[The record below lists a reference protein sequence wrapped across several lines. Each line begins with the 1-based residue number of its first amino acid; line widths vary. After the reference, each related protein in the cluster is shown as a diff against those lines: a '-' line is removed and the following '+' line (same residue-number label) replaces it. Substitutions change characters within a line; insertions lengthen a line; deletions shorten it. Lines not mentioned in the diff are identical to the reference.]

1 MTEHSLAVSG
11 TGNPFTHIPPR
22 LAGLA
27 ELAYNLWWSWHPE
40 ARILFKQLNQLAWKA
55 SVHNPVRMLRDTPQE
70 VFLAAEKDEEYLRRY
85 DIIMNRFRRYMN
97 TTTGWFREEYP
108 GSRALTIAYFSAEYG
123 LHHSLPMYAG
133 GLGFLAGDHL
143 KECSDLG
150 VPIVAVGFMYSEGYL
165 HQHVLPDGWQEGIQ
179 ETLDRDAAPVK
190 RVLNDDGEQLVV
202 QVPHIEPTIFVA
214 VWRVDVGKVP
224 LYLLDTD
231 IPLNDEENRRISSNL
246 YTSDQEE
253 RLRQEIV
260 LGIGGRK
267 VLHEMGI
274 LYSAVHL
281 NEGHPAFALLER
293 IRERVERGISFPDAL
308 HQVRVTSLFTTHTPV
323 AAGHDAFPPDLMDR
337 YFSCYYPA
345 LGITREEF
353 LGLGTHPD
361 YPESGFNMTVLAMRL
376 SSYHNAVSQR
386 HGEVTRQM
394 WKNLWPDI
402 PQDQVPID
410 AITNGVHL
418 PTWLNPRI
426 EDLLDTYFYPVT
438 PNWQQEHDDPGI
450 WNLVDEIPD
459 GKLWDLHF
467 DLKIKLIN
475 RMRERIRIKWA
486 KKQEDPLSLASA
498 GLLLNPSILTIGFAR
513 RFATYKRSDLIF
525 YDMER
530 LRRIVCNR
538 WRPVQIIFA
547 GKAHP
552 SDYEGKRIL
561 QKIYQLAGQPEL
573 EGRIAFVEDYSEQ
586 TAQYLVHG
594 VDVWLNNP
602 VPPLEASGTSG
613 MKAAMNGVIN
623 LSVPD
628 GWWLEGY
635 NGKNGWSFGSSH
647 AGNDRDAADAS
658 ALYDV
663 LERQVIPLY
672 YTASLDGIPHGW
684 VKMMKESIKSNA
696 PRFSAR
702 RMVKEYVSRY
712 YPQLVTGAD
721 VAYACVIRKQA

>member
-1 MTEHSLAVSG
+1 MTEHSLAMSG
-11 TGNPFTHIPPR
+11 TDNRFTHIPKN
-22 LAGLA
+22 LEGLTD
-27 ELAYNLWWSWHPE
+27 LAYNLWWSWHPE

-70 VFLAAEKDEEYLRRY
+70 FFLAAEKNEEYLRRY
-85 DIIMNRFRRYMN
+85 NIIMNRFRRYMN
-97 TTTGWFREEYP
+97 TTTGWFLEEYP

-150 VPIVAVGFMYSEGYL
+150 VPVVAVGFMYSEGYL
-165 HQHVLPDGWQEGIQ
+165 HQHILPDGWQEGVQ
-179 ETLDRDAAPVK
+179 ETLDRDAAPVT
-190 RVLNDDGEQLVV
+190 RVHNKKGEQLVV
-202 QVPHIEPTIFVA
+202 QVPHIEPPLFVA

-231 IPLNDEENRRISSNL
+231 ILLNTEENRRISSNL

-274 LYSAVHL
+274 VYSAVHL
-281 NEGHPAFALLER
+281 NEGHPTFALLER
-293 IRERVERGISFPDAL
+293 IRERVERGISFSDAL
-308 HQVRVTSLFTTHTPV
+308 NQVRVTSLFTTHTPV
-323 AAGHDAFPPDLMDR
+323 EAGYDVFPPELMDR
-337 YFSCYYPA
+337 YFSSYYKA
-345 LGITREEF
+345 LGLTREEF

-386 HGEVTRQM
+386 HGEVTREM
-394 WKNLWPDI
+394 WKNLWTDLS
-402 PQDQVPID
+402 QDQIPID

-418 PTWLNPRI
+418 PTWMNPRI

-438 PNWQQEHDDPGI
+438 PNWQQEHDDPAI

-459 GKLWDLHF
+459 RKLWDLHF
-467 DLKIKLIN
+467 SLKIKLIN
-475 RMRERIRIKWA
+475 RIREQTRIKWA
-486 KKQEDPLSLASA
+486 KKQDSPLSLVAA

-530 LRRIVCNR
+530 LKKIVCNR

-561 QKIYQLAGQPEL
+561 QKIYQLAQQPEL
-573 EGRIAFVEDYSEQ
+573 EGKIAFVEDYSEQ

-602 VPPLEASGTSG
+602 MPPLEASGTSG
-613 MKAAMNGVIN
+613 MKAAMNGVLN
-623 LSVPD
+623 LSIPD

-635 NGKNGWSFGSSH
+635 NGKNGWSFANTTPDH
-647 AGNDRDAADAS
+647 NRDAADAD
-658 ALYDV
+658 ALYDI
-663 LERQVIPLY
+663 LEREVIPLY
-672 YTASLDGIPHGW
+672 YSASLDGIPHGW

-712 YPQLVTGAD
+712 YPQLVTGAG
-721 VAYACVIRKQA
+721 VAYSCVIRK

>member
-1 MTEHSLAVSG
+1 MSG
-11 TGNPFTHIPPR
+11 TENRFPHIPPR
-22 LAGLA
+22 LRGLTD
-27 ELAYNLWWSWHPE
+27 LAYNLWWSWHPE

-55 SVHNPVRMLRDTPQE
+55 SIHNPVRMLRDTPQE
-70 VFLAAEKDEEYLRRY
+70 FFLAAEKNEEYLRRY

-165 HQHVLPDGWQEGIQ
+165 HQHILPDGWQEGIQ

-190 RVLNDDGEQLVV
+190 RVLNAEGEQLVV
-202 QVPHIEPTIFVA
+202 QVPHIEPPIYIA
-214 VWRVDVGKVP
+214 VWKVDVGKVP

-231 IPLNDEENRRISSNL
+231 LPLNDEENRRISSNL
-246 YTSDQEE
+246 YTSNQEE

-293 IRERVERGISFPDAL
+293 IRERVERGISYPDAVN
-308 HQVRVTSLFTTHTPV
+308 QVRGTSVFTTHTPV
-323 AAGHDAFPPDLMDR
+323 AAGHDAFPEELIDS
-337 YFSCYYPA
+337 YFSTYYPA
-345 LGITREEF
+345 LGITREQF
-353 LGLGTHPD
+353 LGLGTNPD

-376 SSYHNAVSQR
+376 SAYHNAVSQR

-394 WKNLWPDI
+394 WKHLWPDLPGDRI
-402 PQDQVPID
+402 PID

-418 PTWLNPRI
+418 PSWMNPRI

-475 RMRERIRIKWA
+475 RMRERTRIKWA
-486 KKQEDPLSLASA
+486 KKQEDPLSLVAA

-513 RFATYKRSDLIF
+513 RFATYKRSDLVF
-525 YDMER
+525 YDLDR
-530 LRRIVCNR
+530 LKRIVCNR

-552 SDYEGKRIL
+552 SDYEGKRVL
-561 QKIYQLAGQPEL
+561 QKIYQLAQQPEL

-602 VPPLEASGTSG
+602 MPPLEASGTSG
-613 MKAAMNGVIN
+613 MKAALNGVIN
-623 LSVPD
+623 LSIPD
-628 GWWLEGY
+628 GWWLEGF
-635 NGKNGWSFGSSH
+635 NGKNGWSFGSPD
-647 AGNDRDAADAS
+647 AGTGRDAADAC
-658 ALYDV
+658 ALYDI
-663 LERQVIPLY
+663 LEREVIPLY
-672 YTASLDGIPHGW
+672 YSASLDGIPHGW

-712 YPQLVTGAD
+712 YPQLMIGAD
-721 VAYACVIRKQA
+721 TAYMCALKR

>member
-1 MTEHSLAVSG
+1 MSYQD
-11 TGNPFTHIPPR
+11 NRFTHIPPR
-22 LAGLA
+22 LAGLT
-27 ELAYNLWWSWHPE
+27 ELANNLWWSWHPE

-55 SVHNPVRMLRDTPQE
+55 SVHNPVKMLRDTPQE
-70 VFLAAEKDEEYLRRY
+70 YFIAAEKNEEYLRRY

-108 GSRALTIAYFSAEYG
+108 HSRALTIAYFSAEYG

-150 VPIVAVGFMYSEGYL
+150 VPLVAVGFMYSEGYL
-165 HQHVLPDGWQEGIQ
+165 HQHIPTDGWQEGIQ
-179 ETLDRDAAPVK
+179 ETLDRDAAPVQ
-190 RVLNDDGEQLVV
+190 RVLTNNGEQLVV
-202 QVPHIEPTIFVA
+202 QVPHIEPAIFVA
-214 VWRVDVGKVP
+214 VWKVDVGKVP

-231 IPLNDEENRRISSNL
+231 IPLNDDENRRISSNL
-246 YTSDQEE
+246 YTSDREE

-267 VLHEMGI
+267 VLREMGI
-274 LYSAVHL
+274 MYSAVHL

-293 IRERVERGISFPDAL
+293 IRERVERNIPFDEAL
-308 HQVRVTSLFTTHTPV
+308 KQVQVTSVFTTHTPV
-323 AAGHDAFPPDLMDR
+323 PAGHDVFDENLMDR
-337 YFSCYYPA
+337 YFSTYYPV
-345 LGITREEF
+345 LGISRKQFME
-353 LGLGTHPD
+353 LGTHPD

-376 SSYHNAVSQR
+376 SAYHNAVSQR
-386 HGEVTRQM
+386 HGEVTREM
-394 WKNLWPDI
+394 WKNLWPDHAPENI
-402 PQDQVPID
+402 PID

-418 PTWLNPRI
+418 PTWMNPRI

-438 PNWQQEHDDPGI
+438 PNWQQEHDDPSI
-450 WNLVDEIPD
+450 WELVNEIPD

-475 RMRERIRIKWA
+475 RMRERKRVKWA
-486 KKQEDPLSLASA
+486 KKLEEPLSLVAE

-530 LRRIVCNR
+530 LKRIVCNQ
-538 WRPVQIIFA
+538 WMPVQIIFA

-561 QKIYQLAGQPEL
+561 QKIYQIAQQPEL

-602 VPPLEASGTSG
+602 MPPLEASGTSG

-623 LSVPD
+623 LSILD

-635 NGKNGWSFGSSH
+635 NGKNGWVFGSSS
-647 AGNDRDAADAS
+647 ADRDRDAADAN
-658 ALYDV
+658 ALYDI
-663 LERQVIPLY
+663 LEKEVVPLY
-672 YTASLDGIPHGW
+672 YSASLDGIPHGW

-702 RMVKEYVSRY
+702 RMVKEYVSKY

-721 VAYACVIRKQA
+721 VAYACVLKR

>member
-1 MTEHSLAVSG
+1 VSAP
-11 TGNPFTHIPPR
+11 GNRFTHIPPR
-22 LAGLA
+22 LSGLA
-27 ELAYNLWWSWHPE
+27 DLAYNLWWSWHPE
-40 ARILFKQLNQLAWKA
+40 ARILFKQVNQLAWKA
-55 SVHNPVRMLRDTPQE
+55 SIHNPVRLLRDTPQE
-70 VFLAAEKDEEYLRRY
+70 FFLAAEKNEEYLRRY

-97 TTTGWFREEYP
+97 ATTGWFREEYP
-108 GSRALTIAYFSAEYG
+108 DSRALTIAYFSAEYG

-150 VPIVAVGFMYSEGYL
+150 VPLVAVGFMYSEGYL
-165 HQHVLPDGWQEGIQ
+165 HQDIRPDGWQEGIQ

-202 QVPHIEPTIFVA
+202 QVPHIEPPIFVA

-231 IPLNDEENRRISSNL
+231 IPANDPENRRISSNL
-246 YTSDQEE
+246 YTSDREE

-293 IRERVERGISFPDAL
+293 IRERVARGISFADAL
-308 HQVRVTSLFTTHTPV
+308 DQVRLTSIFTTHTPV
-323 AAGHDAFPPDLMDR
+323 AAGHDAFPVELMDE
-337 YFSCYYPA
+337 YFAAYYPA
-345 LGITREEF
+345 LGITREQF

-376 SSYHNAVSQR
+376 SAYHNAVSQR
-386 HGEVTRQM
+386 HGEITRQM
-394 WKNLWPDI
+394 WKNLWPDL
-402 PQDQVPID
+402 PVDKVPID

-418 PTWLNPRI
+418 PTWMNPRI

-438 PNWQQEHDDPGI
+438 PNWQQEHDDPDI

-475 RMRERIRIKWA
+475 RMRERTRIKWA
-486 KKQEDPLSLASA
+486 RQQEDPLSLPAA

-530 LRRIVCNR
+530 LKRIVCNR

-552 SDYEGKRIL
+552 SDYEGKLIL
-561 QKIYQLAGQPEL
+561 QKIYQLAQQPEL

-623 LSVPD
+623 LSIPD

-635 NGKNGWSFGSSH
+635 NGKNGWSFGGADDGTNG
-647 AGNDRDAADAS
+647 AGRDASDAY
-658 ALYDV
+658 ALYDI
-663 LERQVIPLY
+663 LEKEVIPLY
-672 YTASLDGIPHGW
+672 YSASLDGIPHGW
-684 VKMMKESIKSNA
+684 VRMMKESIKSNA
-696 PRFSAR
+696 PRFSAH

-712 YPQLVTGAD
+712 YPQLISGAD
-721 VAYACVIRKQA
+721 VAYACVLRR

>member
-1 MTEHSLAVSG
+1 MSAAD
-11 TGNPFTHIPPR
+11 NRFTQIPPR
-22 LAGLA
+22 LAGLVD
-27 ELAYNLWWSWHPE
+27 LAYNLWWSWHPE

-55 SVHNPVRMLRDTPQE
+55 SIHNPVKMLRDTPQE
-70 VFLAAEKDEEYLRRY
+70 YFLAAEQDEEYMRRY

-97 TTTGWFREEYP
+97 TTSGWFREEYP
-108 GSRALTIAYFSAEYG
+108 ESKALTIAYFSAEYG

-133 GLGFLAGDHL
+133 GLGFLAGDYL

-150 VPIVAVGFMYSEGYL
+150 VPLVAVGFMYSEGYL
-165 HQHVLPDGWQEGIQ
+165 HQHIQPDGWQEGIQ

-190 RVLNDDGEQLVV
+190 RVINDDGEQLVV
-202 QVPHIEPTIFVA
+202 QVPHIEPPIFVA
-214 VWRVDVGKVP
+214 VWRVYVGKVP

-231 IPLNDEENRRISSNL
+231 IPLNDPENRRISSTL
-246 YTSDQEE
+246 YTSGREE

-267 VLHEMGI
+267 VLHQLGI
-274 LYSAVHL
+274 MYSSVHL

-293 IRERVERGISFPDAL
+293 IRERVTRGISFEEAL
-308 HQVRVTSLFTTHTPV
+308 NQVRLTSVFTTHTPV
-323 AAGHDAFPPDLMDR
+323 PAGHDVFSEELMDL
-337 YFSCYYPA
+337 YFSTYYPI
-345 LGITREEF
+345 LGMTREQF
-353 LGLGTHPD
+353 LGLGRHPD

-376 SSYHNAVSQR
+376 TAHHNAVSRQ

-394 WKNLWPDI
+394 WKNLWPDQA
-402 PQDQVPID
+402 PEEVPID

-418 PTWLNPRI
+418 PTWMNPRI

-438 PNWQQEHDDPGI
+438 PNWQQEHDDASI

-459 GKLWDLHF
+459 GRLWDLHF

-475 RMRERIRIKWA
+475 RMRERKRVKWA
-486 KKQEDPLSLASA
+486 RKQEDPLSLVAE

-530 LRRIVCNR
+530 LKRIVCNR

-547 GKAHP
+547 GKAPP

-561 QKIYQLAGQPEL
+561 QKIYRLAQDPEL

-602 VPPLEASGTSG
+602 MPPLEASGTSG
-613 MKAAMNGVIN
+613 MKAALNGVIN
-623 LSVPD
+623 LSILD

-635 NGKNGWSFGSSH
+635 NGKNGWAFGSSVPE
-647 AGNDRDAADAS
+647 GDRDAADAN
-658 ALYDV
+658 ALYDI
-663 LERQVIPLY
+663 LENEVVPLY
-672 YTASLDGIPHGW
+672 YSASLDGIPHGW

-702 RMVKEYVSRY
+702 RMVKEYVSQY
-712 YPQLVTGAD
+712 YPQLMTGAD
-721 VAYACVIRKQA
+721 VAYACVIRK

>member
-1 MTEHSLAVSG
+1 MSHPENG
-11 TGNPFTHIPPR
+11 FTHVPPR
-22 LAGLA
+22 LAGLVD
-27 ELAYNLWWSWHPE
+27 LAYNLWWSWHPE
-40 ARILFKQLNQLAWKA
+40 VRILFKQLNQLAWKA
-55 SVHNPVRMLRDTPQE
+55 SIHNPVRMLRDTPQE
-70 VFLAAEKDEEYLRRY
+70 YFLAAEKNEEYMRRY
-85 DIIMNRFRRYMN
+85 DIIMNRFWRYMS
-97 TTTGWFREEYP
+97 TTTGWFRGRYP
-108 GSRALTIAYFSAEYG
+108 ESKSLTIAYFSAEYG

-150 VPIVAVGFMYSEGYL
+150 VPLVAVGFMYSEGYL
-165 HQHVLPDGWQEGIQ
+165 HQHILPDGWQEGIQ
-179 ETLDRDAAPVK
+179 ETLDRDAAPVQ
-190 RVLNDDGEQLVV
+190 RVLNGGGEQLVV
-202 QVPHIEPTIFVA
+202 QVPHIEPPIFVA
-214 VWRVDVGKVP
+214 VWKVDVGKVP

-231 IPLNDEENRRISSNL
+231 IPLNDAENRRISSNL
-246 YTSDQEE
+246 YTADREE

-274 LYSAVHL
+274 VYSAVHL

-293 IRERVERGISFPDAL
+293 IRERVERGIPFEEAL
-308 HQVRVTSLFTTHTPV
+308 NQVRLTSVFTTHTPV
-323 AAGHDAFPPDLMDR
+323 AAGHDAFPVDLMDS
-337 YFSCYYPA
+337 YFSTYYPA
-345 LGITREEF
+345 LGIPREEF
-353 LGLGTHPD
+353 LGLGRHPD
-361 YPESGFNMTVLAMRL
+361 FPESGFNMTVLAMRL
-376 SSYHNAVSQR
+376 SAYHNAVSER
-386 HGEVTRQM
+386 HGEVTRLM
-394 WKNLWPDI
+394 WTNLWPNL
-402 PQDQVPID
+402 PAEKSPID

-418 PTWLNPRI
+418 PTWMNPRI

-438 PNWQQEHDDPGI
+438 PNWQQEHDDPAI

-459 GKLWDLHF
+459 RMLWDLHF

-475 RMRERIRIKWA
+475 RMRERKRVKWA
-486 KKQEDPLSLASA
+486 KMQDDPLSLVAE

-525 YDMER
+525 FDMER
-530 LRRIVCNR
+530 LKRIVCNK
-538 WRPVQIIFA
+538 WRPVQFIFA

-561 QKIYQLAGQPEL
+561 QKIYRLAQEPEL

-613 MKAAMNGVIN
+613 MKAALNGVIN
-623 LSVPD
+623 LSILD

-635 NGKNGWSFGSSH
+635 NGKNGWAFGSPAPGS
-647 AGNDRDAADAS
+647 DRDAADAN
-658 ALYDV
+658 ALYDI
-663 LERQVIPLY
+663 LEREVVPLY
-672 YTASLDGIPHGW
+672 YSASLDGIPHGW

-702 RMVKEYVSRY
+702 RMVKEYVVKY

-721 VAYACVIRKQA
+721 LAYSCAIRR

>member
-1 MTEHSLAVSG
+1 MPAADHR
-11 TGNPFTHIPPR
+11 FTHIPPR
-22 LAGLA
+22 LFGLCD
-27 ELAYNLWWSWHPE
+27 LANNLWWSWHPE
-40 ARILFKQLNQLAWKA
+40 ARILFKQVNQLAWKA
-55 SVHNPVRMLRDTPQE
+55 SMHNPVRMLRDTPQE
-70 VFLAAEKDEEYLRRY
+70 YFLAAEKNEEYMRRY
-85 DIIMNRFRRYMN
+85 DIIMNRFRRYMKA
-97 TTTGWFREEYP
+97 TTGWFREQYP
-108 GSRALTIAYFSAEYG
+108 ESKTLTIAYFSAEFG

-133 GLGFLAGDHL
+133 GLGFLAGDFL

-150 VPIVAVGFMYSEGYL
+150 VPLVAVGFMYSEGYL
-165 HQHVLPDGWQEGIQ
+165 HQHVLMDGWQEGIK
-179 ETLDRDAAPVK
+179 ESLDRDAAPAR
-190 RVLNDDGEQLVV
+190 RVVDDSGNQLVIR
-202 QVPHIEPTIFVA
+202 VPHIEPPIYVA
-214 VWRVDVGKVP
+214 VWKVDVGKVP

-231 IPLNDEENRRISSNL
+231 ISLNDDKSRRISSNL
-246 YTSDQEE
+246 YTSDREE

-293 IRERVERGISFPDAL
+293 IRERVERGIPYDEAVE
-308 HQVRVTSLFTTHTPV
+308 QVRLTSFFTTHTPV
-323 AAGHDAFPPDLMDR
+323 AAGHDAFPPDLMDT
-337 YFSCYYPA
+337 YFSAYYPA
-345 LGITREEF
+345 LGIPREQF
-353 LGLGTHPD
+353 MNLGKHPD
-361 YPESGFNMTVLAMRL
+361 YPDSGFNMTVLAMRL
-376 SSYHNAVSQR
+376 SAYHNAVSRR

-394 WKNLWPDI
+394 WTNLWPDL
-402 PQDQVPID
+402 PPEESPID

-418 PTWLNPRI
+418 PTWMNPRI

-438 PNWQQEHDDPGI
+438 PNWQQEHDDASI

-459 GKLWDLHF
+459 EKLWDLHF

-475 RMRERIRIKWA
+475 RMRERKRAKWA
-486 KKQEDPLSLASA
+486 KRQENPQSLVAE
-498 GLLLNPSILTIGFAR
+498 GLMLNPSILTIGFAR

-525 YDMER
+525 YDMGR
-530 LRRIVCNR
+530 LKRIICNP
-538 WRPVQIIFA
+538 WRPVQVIFA

-552 SDYEGKRIL
+552 SDFEGKRIL
-561 QKIYQLAGQPEL
+561 QKIYLLAQDPEL

-602 VPPLEASGTSG
+602 APPLEASGTSG
-613 MKAAMNGVIN
+613 MKAALNGVIN
-623 LSVPD
+623 LSIPD

-635 NGKNGWSFGSSH
+635 NGKNGWSFGSPDLSE
-647 AGNDRDAADAS
+647 NRDAADAH
-658 ALYDV
+658 ALYDI
-663 LERQVIPLY
+663 LEREVVPLY
-672 YTASLDGIPHGW
+672 YSQSLDGIPHGW

-712 YPQLVTGAD
+712 YPKLMTGAD
-721 VAYACVIRKQA
+721 LAYSCEIR

>member
-1 MTEHSLAVSG
+1 MPSADSR
-11 TGNPFTHIPPR
+11 FAHIPER
-22 LAGLA
+22 LSGLVD
-27 ELAYNLWWSWHPE
+27 LSSNLWWSWHPE
-40 ARILFKQLNQLAWKA
+40 ARILFKQVNQLAWKA
-55 SVHNPVRMLRDTPQE
+55 SIHNPVRMLRDTPRE
-70 VFLAAEKDEEYLRRY
+70 YFLEAEKNEEYLRRY
-85 DIIMNRFRRYMN
+85 DIIMNRFRRYMRA
-97 TTTGWFREEYP
+97 TTGWFRERYP
-108 GSRALTIAYFSAEYG
+108 DHKTLTIAYFSAEYG

-150 VPIVAVGFMYSEGYL
+150 VPLVGVGFMYSEGYL
-165 HQHVLPDGWQEGIQ
+165 HQHILPDGWQEGIK
-179 ETLDRDAAPVK
+179 ETLDRDAAPAH
-190 RVLNDDGEQLVV
+190 RVTDGSGSQLVV
-202 QVPHIEPTIFVA
+202 RVPHIEPPIYVA

-246 YTSDQEE
+246 YTADREE

-293 IRERVERGISFPDAL
+293 IRERVERGIPYHEAVD
-308 HQVRVTSLFTTHTPV
+308 QVRLTSVFTTHTPV
-323 AAGHDAFPPDLMDR
+323 AAGHDAFPSDLMDR
-337 YFSCYYPA
+337 YFASYYPA
-345 LGITREEF
+345 LGISREQF
-353 LGLGTHPD
+353 LDLGRHPD

-376 SSYHNAVSQR
+376 SACHNAVSKR

-394 WKNLWPDI
+394 WTNLWPEL
-402 PQDQVPID
+402 PPEQSPID

-418 PTWLNPRI
+418 PTWMNPRI

-438 PNWQQEHDDPGI
+438 PNWQQEHDDESI

-459 GKLWDLHF
+459 QRLWDLHF

-475 RMRERIRIKWA
+475 RMRERKRVKWA
-486 KKQEDPLSLASA
+486 KMQEDPRSLVAE
-498 GLLLNPSILTIGFAR
+498 GLMLNPSILTIGFAR

-525 YDMER
+525 HDMDR
-530 LRRIVCNR
+530 LKRIVCNR

-552 SDYEGKRIL
+552 SDDAGKQIL
-561 QKIYQLAGQPEL
+561 QRIYRLAQDPAL

-602 VPPLEASGTSG
+602 TPPLEASGTSG

-623 LSVPD
+623 LSIPD

-635 NGKNGWSFGSSH
+635 NGKNGWVFGNAD
-647 AGNDRDAADAS
+647 AGGDRDAADAN
-658 ALYDV
+658 ALYDI
-663 LERQVIPLY
+663 LEREVVPLY
-672 YTASLDGIPHGW
+672 YTQSLDGIPHGW

-702 RMVKEYVSRY
+702 RMVKDYVSRY
-712 YPQLVTGAD
+712 YPRLVTGAET
-721 VAYACVIRKQA
+721 AYACPIRR

>member
-1 MTEHSLAVSG
+1 MSAP
-11 TGNPFTHIPPR
+11 GNRFTHIPRR
-22 LAGLA
+22 LSGLA
-27 ELAYNLWWSWHPE
+27 DLAYNLWWSWHPE

-55 SVHNPVRMLRDTPQE
+55 SIHNPVKMLRDTPQE
-70 VFLAAEKDEEYLRRY
+70 FFLAAEKNEEYLRRY

-97 TTTGWFREEYP
+97 ATTGWFRQEYP
-108 GSRALTIAYFSAEYG
+108 ESKTLTIAYFSAEYG

-133 GLGFLAGDHL
+133 GLGFLAGDYL

-150 VPIVAVGFMYSEGYL
+150 VPLVAVGFMYSEGYL
-165 HQHVLPDGWQEGIQ
+165 HQHLPPDGWQEGIR
-179 ETLDRDAAPVK
+179 ETLDRDAAPVQ
-190 RVLNDDGEQLVV
+190 RVLNDEGEQLVV
-202 QVPHIEPTIFVA
+202 QVPHIEPAIFVA

-231 IPLNDEENRRISSNL
+231 IPLNDPENRRISSTL
-246 YTSDQEE
+246 YTSGKEE

-267 VLHEMGI
+267 VLHQLGI
-274 LYSAVHL
+274 MYSSVHL

-293 IRERVERGISFPDAL
+293 IRERVTRGIGFEEAL
-308 HQVRVTSLFTTHTPV
+308 QQVKLTTVFTTHTPV
-323 AAGHDAFPPDLMDR
+323 PAGHDVFAPELMEQ
-337 YFSCYYPA
+337 YFSTYYPV
-345 LGITREEF
+345 LGLTREQF

-376 SSYHNAVSQR
+376 SKYQNAVSSR
-386 HGEVTRQM
+386 HGEVTREM
-394 WKNLWPDI
+394 WKNLWPDL
-402 PQDQVPID
+402 PSDKVPID

-418 PTWLNPRI
+418 PTWLNPRV

-438 PNWQQEHDDPGI
+438 PNWQQEHDDPSI

-459 GKLWDLHF
+459 EKLWNLHF

-475 RMRERIRIKWA
+475 RMRERKRVKWA
-486 KKQEDPLSLASA
+486 KKQEDPISLVAE
-498 GLLLNPSILTIGFAR
+498 GLMLNPSILTLGFAR

-525 YDMER
+525 YDLER
-530 LRRIVCNR
+530 LKRIVCNR

-561 QKIYQLAGQPEL
+561 QKIYRLAQDPEL

-602 VPPLEASGTSG
+602 MPPLEASGTSG

-623 LSVPD
+623 LSILD

-635 NGKNGWSFGSSH
+635 NGKNGWAFGSSVPE
-647 AGNDRDAADAS
+647 GDRDAADAN
-658 ALYDV
+658 ALYDI
-663 LERQVIPLY
+663 LENEVVPLY
-672 YTASLDGIPHGW
+672 YSASLDGIPHGW

-712 YPQLVTGAD
+712 YPQLITGAD
-721 VAYACVIRKQA
+721 VAYACVLRK

>member
-11 TGNPFTHIPPR
+11 TDNRFTHIPPR

-27 ELAYNLWWSWHPE
+27 DLAYNLWWSWHPE

-70 VFLAAEKDEEYLRRY
+70 FFLAAENNEEYLRRY

-97 TTTGWFREEYP
+97 TTSGWFREEYP
-108 GSRALTIAYFSAEYG
+108 GIRTLTIAYFSAEYG

-133 GLGFLAGDHL
+133 GLGFLAGDYL

-165 HQHVLPDGWQEGIQ
+165 HQHILPDGWQEGIQ

-190 RVLNDDGEQLVV
+190 RVLNDEGEQLVV
-202 QVPHIEPTIFVA
+202 QVPHIEPPIFVA

-274 LYSAVHL
+274 LYSSVHL

-308 HQVRVTSLFTTHTPV
+308 NQVRVTSLFTTHTPV
-323 AAGHDAFPPDLMDR
+323 AAGHDAFPPELVDR

-345 LGITREEF
+345 LGITRGEF

-361 YPESGFNMTVLAMRL
+361 YPESGFNMTVMAMRL

-394 WKNLWPDI
+394 WKNLWPDLT
-402 PQDQVPID
+402 QDRAPID

-418 PTWLNPRI
+418 PTWLNPRV

-486 KKQEDPLSLASA
+486 KKQEDPLSLAAA
-498 GLLLNPSILTIGFAR
+498 GLLLNPSILTLGFAR

-530 LRRIVCNR
+530 LKRIVCNR

-561 QKIYQLAGQPEL
+561 QKIYQLAQQPEF

-602 VPPLEASGTSG
+602 MPPLEASGTSG

-623 LSVPD
+623 LSIPD

-635 NGKNGWSFGSSH
+635 NGKNGWSFANTT
-647 AGNDRDAADAS
+647 AGNDRDTADAC
-658 ALYDV
+658 ALYDI
-663 LERQVIPLY
+663 LEREVVPLY
-672 YTASLDGIPHGW
+672 YSASLDGIPHGW

-721 VAYACVIRKQA
+721 VAYACVLRR

>member
-1 MTEHSLAVSG
+1 MSVQD
-11 TGNPFTHIPPR
+11 NQFTHIPPR

-27 ELAYNLWWSWHPE
+27 DLAYNLWWSWHPE

-55 SVHNPVRMLRDTPQE
+55 SIHNPVRMLRDTPQE
-70 VFLAAEKDEEYLRRY
+70 YFLAAEKNEEYMRRY

-108 GSRALTIAYFSAEYG
+108 DSKSLTIAYFSAEYG

-133 GLGFLAGDHL
+133 GLGFLAGDFL

-150 VPIVAVGFMYSEGYL
+150 VPLVAVGFMYSEGYL
-165 HQHVLPDGWQEGIQ
+165 HQHILPDGWQEGIR

-190 RVLNDDGEQLVV
+190 RVLNSAGEQMVV
-202 QVPHIEPTIFVA
+202 QVPHIEPPIFVA

-231 IPLNDEENRRISSNL
+231 IPMNDEKTRRISSSP
-246 YTSDQEE
+246 YTADREE

-260 LGIGGRK
+260 LGIGGRN
-267 VLHEMGI
+267 VLHQLGV

-281 NEGHPAFALLER
+281 NEGHPAFALIER
-293 IRERVERGISFPDAL
+293 IRERVARGIPFDEAVS
-308 HQVRVTSLFTTHTPV
+308 QVRLTSVFTTHTPV
-323 AAGHDAFPPDLMDR
+323 AAGHDAFPVDLMDQ
-337 YFSCYYPA
+337 YFSTYYPS
-345 LGITREEF
+345 LGITREQF
-353 LGLGTHPD
+353 LHLGTHPD

-376 SSYHNAVSQR
+376 ASYRNAVSQK
-386 HGEVTRQM
+386 HGDVTRQM
-394 WKNLWPDI
+394 WKNLWPDLP
-402 PQDQVPID
+402 PQDPVPID

-418 PTWLNPRI
+418 PTWMNPRI
-426 EDLLDTYFYPVT
+426 EDLLDTYFYPVS

-450 WNLVDEIPD
+450 WSLVNEIPD
-459 GKLWDLHF
+459 EKLWDLHF
-467 DLKIKLIN
+467 DLKIKLMS
-475 RMRERIRIKWA
+475 RMRERKRVKWA
-486 KKQEDPLSLASA
+486 KRQEAPLSLVAE
-498 GLLLNPSILTIGFAR
+498 GLLLNPSILTLGFAR
-513 RFATYKRSDLIF
+513 RFATYKRSALIF
-525 YDMER
+525 HDRER
-530 LRRIVCNR
+530 LKRILCNR

-552 SDYEGKRIL
+552 SDYEGKKIL
-561 QKIYQLAGQPEL
+561 QKIYTLAQDPEF

-613 MKAAMNGVIN
+613 MKAALNGVIN
-623 LSVPD
+623 CSVPD

-635 NGKNGWSFGSSH
+635 NGSNGWSFGSPDP
-647 AGNDRDAADAS
+647 AADRDAADAQ
-658 ALYDV
+658 ALYDI
-663 LERQVIPLY
+663 LEYQIAPLY
-672 YTASLDGIPHGW
+672 YSASIDGIPHGW
-684 VKMMKESIKSNA
+684 VAKMKESIRSNA

-712 YPQLVTGAD
+712 YPRLVSGAD
-721 VAYACVIRKQA
+721 IAYACVLRK

>member
-1 MTEHSLAVSG
+1 MRTEQSFAVSYQD
-11 TGNPFTHIPPR
+11 NRFTHIPPR
-22 LAGLA
+22 LAGLVD
-27 ELAYNLWWSWHPE
+27 LAHNLWWSWHPE

-55 SVHNPVRMLRDTPQE
+55 SIHNPVRMLRDTPQE
-70 VFLAAEKDEEYLRRY
+70 YFLATEKNEEYLRRY
-85 DIIMNRFRRYMN
+85 DIIMNRFRRYMK
-97 TTTGWFREEYP
+97 TTTGWFRERYP
-108 GSRALTIAYFSAEYG
+108 ESKTLTIAYFSAEYG

-150 VPIVAVGFMYSEGYL
+150 VPLVAVGFMYSEGYL
-165 HQHVLPDGWQEGIQ
+165 HQHILPDGWQEGIQ
-179 ETLDRDAAPVK
+179 ETLDRDAAPVQ
-190 RVLNDDGEQLVV
+190 RVLNAEGEQLVV
-202 QVPHIEPTIFVA
+202 QVPHIEPPIFVA
-214 VWRVDVGKVP
+214 VWKVDVGKVP

-231 IPLNDEENRRISSNL
+231 IPLNDAENRRISSNL
-246 YTSDQEE
+246 YTADREE

-274 LYSAVHL
+274 MYSAVHL

-293 IRERVERGISFPDAL
+293 IRERVERGIPFEEAVD
-308 HQVRVTSLFTTHTPV
+308 QVRLTSVFTTHTPV
-323 AAGHDAFPPDLMDR
+323 AAGHDAFSTDLMDR
-337 YFSCYYPA
+337 YFSTYYPA
-345 LGITREEF
+345 LGIKKEDF
-353 LGLGTHPD
+353 LMLGRHPD
-361 YPESGFNMTVLAMRL
+361 FPESGFNMTVLAMRL
-376 SSYHNAVSQR
+376 SAYHNAVSER
-386 HGEVTRQM
+386 HGEVTRLM
-394 WKNLWPDI
+394 WTNLWPNL
-402 PQDQVPID
+402 PAEKSPID

-418 PTWLNPRI
+418 PTWMNPRI

-438 PNWQQEHDDPGI
+438 PNWQQEHDDPAI

-459 GKLWDLHF
+459 RMLWDLHF

-475 RMRERIRIKWA
+475 RMRERKRLKWA
-486 KKQEDPLSLASA
+486 KLQEDPLSLVAE

-525 YDMER
+525 FDRER
-530 LRRIVCNR
+530 LKRIVCNK
-538 WRPVQIIFA
+538 WRPVQFIFA

-561 QKIYQLAGQPEL
+561 QKIYRLAQEPEF

-623 LSVPD
+623 LSILD

-635 NGKNGWSFGSSH
+635 NGKNGWAFGSPAPGS
-647 AGNDRDAADAS
+647 DRDAADAN
-658 ALYDV
+658 ALYDI
-663 LERQVIPLY
+663 LEREVVPLY
-672 YTASLDGIPHGW
+672 YSASLDGIPHGW

-702 RMVKEYVSRY
+702 RMVKEYVVKY

-721 VAYACVIRKQA
+721 VAYSCTIRK

>member
-1 MTEHSLAVSG
+1 VSYQD
-11 TGNPFTHIPPR
+11 NRFTHIPPR
-22 LAGLA
+22 LSGLA
-27 ELAYNLWWSWHPE
+27 DLAYNLWWSWHPE

-55 SVHNPVRMLRDTPQE
+55 SIHNPVRMLRDTPQE
-70 VFLAAEKDEEYLRRY
+70 YFLAAEKNEEYLRRY
-85 DIIMNRFRRYMN
+85 DIILNRFRRYMKG
-97 TTTGWFREEYP
+97 TTGWFREQYP
-108 GSRALTIAYFSAEYG
+108 ESKTLTIAYFSAEYG

-150 VPIVAVGFMYSEGYL
+150 VPLVAVGFMYSEGYL
-165 HQHVLPDGWQEGIQ
+165 HQHILPDGWQEGIR
-179 ETLDRDAAPVK
+179 ETLDRDAAPVQ
-190 RVLNDDGEQLVV
+190 RVLDDNGNQLVV
-202 QVPHIEPTIFVA
+202 QVPHIDPPIFVA
-214 VWRVDVGKVP
+214 VWKVDVGKVP

-246 YTSDQEE
+246 YTADREE

-293 IRERVERGISFPDAL
+293 IRERVVGGIPFAEAVN
-308 HQVRVTSLFTTHTPV
+308 QVRLTSVFTTHTPV
-323 AAGHDAFPPDLMDR
+323 AAGHDAFPTELMDS
-337 YFSCYYPA
+337 YFSAYFPS

-353 LGLGTHPD
+353 LGLGRHPD
-361 YPESGFNMTVLAMRL
+361 FPGSGFNMTVLAMRL
-376 SSYHNAVSQR
+376 SAYHNAVSER
-386 HGEVTRQM
+386 HGNVTRQM
-394 WKNLWPDI
+394 WTNLWPEL
-402 PQDQVPID
+402 PAEQSPID

-418 PTWLNPRI
+418 PTWMNPRV

-438 PNWQQEHDDPGI
+438 PNWQQEHDDPSI

-459 GKLWDLHF
+459 GKIWDLHF

-475 RMRERIRIKWA
+475 RMRERKRLKWA
-486 KKQEDPLSLASA
+486 RLQEDPCSLVAE
-498 GLLLNPSILTIGFAR
+498 GLMLNPSILTLGFAR

-530 LRRIVCNR
+530 LKRIVCNK

-561 QKIYQLAGQPEL
+561 QKIYRIAKNPEL

-613 MKAAMNGVIN
+613 MKAALNGVIN
-623 LSVPD
+623 LSILD

-635 NGKNGWSFGSSH
+635 NGKNGWVFGSPEP
-647 AGNDRDAADAS
+647 GGDRDAADAH

-663 LERQVIPLY
+663 LEQEVVPLY
-672 YTASLDGIPHGW
+672 YSSSLDGIPHGW

-702 RMVKEYVSRY
+702 RMVKEYVRKY

-721 VAYACVIRKQA
+721 VAYSCVLRR

>member
-1 MTEHSLAVSG
+1 MPDAD
-11 TGNPFTHIPPR
+11 PRFAHIPPR
-22 LAGLA
+22 LAGLCD
-27 ELAYNLWWSWHPE
+27 LANNLWWSWHPE
-40 ARILFKQLNQLAWKA
+40 ARILFKQVNQLAWKA
-55 SVHNPVRMLRDTPQE
+55 SIHNPVRMLCDTPQE
-70 VFLAAEKDEEYLRRY
+70 YFLAAEKNEEYVRRY
-85 DIIMNRFRRYMN
+85 DIIMNRFRRYMRA
-97 TTTGWFREEYP
+97 TTGWFRERYP
-108 GSRALTIAYFSAEYG
+108 DSRTLTIAYFSAEYG

-150 VPIVAVGFMYSEGYL
+150 VPLVAVGFMYSEGYL
-165 HQHVLPDGWQEGIQ
+165 HQHIPPDGWQEGIR

-190 RVLNDDGEQLVV
+190 RVTDDSGNQLVV
-202 QVPHIEPTIFVA
+202 RVPHIEPPIFVA
-214 VWRVDVGKVP
+214 VWKVDVGKVP

-246 YTSDQEE
+246 YTSDREE

-274 LYSAVHL
+274 MYSAVHL

-293 IRERVERGISFPDAL
+293 IRERVERGIPYDEAVT
-308 HQVRVTSLFTTHTPV
+308 QVRLTSVFTTHTPV
-323 AAGHDAFPPDLMDR
+323 PAGHDVFSEELMDS
-337 YFSCYYPA
+337 YFSTYYPA
-345 LGITREEF
+345 LGITREKF
-353 LGLGTHPD
+353 MDLGRHPD
-361 YPESGFNMTVLAMRL
+361 DPGSGFNMTVLALRL
-376 SSYHNAVSQR
+376 SAYHNAVSKR
-386 HGEVTRQM
+386 HGAVTRQM
-394 WKNLWPDI
+394 WSNIWPDL
-402 PQDQVPID
+402 PPEQSPID

-418 PTWLNPRI
+418 PTWMNPRI
-426 EDLLDTYFYPVT
+426 EDLLDTTFYPVT
-438 PNWQQEHDDPGI
+438 PNWQQEHDDVSI

-475 RMRERIRIKWA
+475 RMRERKRAKWA
-486 KKQEDPLSLASA
+486 KRQEDPVSLVAE
-498 GLLLNPSILTIGFAR
+498 GLMLNPSILTIGFAR

-525 YDMER
+525 HDMAR
-530 LRRIVCNR
+530 LKRIVCNK
-538 WRPVQIIFA
+538 WRPVQVIFA

-561 QKIYQLAGQPEL
+561 QKIYRLAQDPEF

-602 VPPLEASGTSG
+602 VAPLEASGTSG
-613 MKAAMNGVIN
+613 MKAAMNGAIN
-623 LSVPD
+623 LSILD
-628 GWWLEGY
+628 GWWLEGF
-635 NGKNGWSFGSSH
+635 NGKNGWAFEGSQ
-647 AGNDRDAADAS
+647 DPDTRKRDAADAN
-658 ALYDV
+658 ALYTI
-663 LERQVIPLY
+663 LENEVVPLY
-672 YTASLDGIPHGW
+672 YSQSLDGIPHDW

-702 RMVKEYVSRY
+702 RMVKEYVSLY
-712 YPQLVTGAD
+712 YPRLVSGAEI
-721 VAYACVIRKQA
+721 AYSCAIRK

>member
-1 MTEHSLAVSG
+1 MSAAD
-11 TGNPFTHIPPR
+11 NRFTHIPPR
-22 LAGLA
+22 LTGLVD
-27 ELAYNLWWSWHPE
+27 LAHNLWWSWHPE
-40 ARILFKQLNQLAWKA
+40 ARILFKQLNHLAWKA
-55 SVHNPVRMLRDTPQE
+55 SIHNPVKMLRDTPQE
-70 VFLAAEKDEEYLRRY
+70 FFLAAERNEEYLRRY

-97 TTTGWFREEYP
+97 ATTGWFRQEYP
-108 GSRALTIAYFSAEYG
+108 HSKTLTIAYFSAEYG

-150 VPIVAVGFMYSEGYL
+150 VPLVAVGFMYSEGYL
-165 HQHVLPDGWQEGIQ
+165 HQHIPPDGWQEGIQ
-179 ETLDRDAAPVK
+179 ETLDRDAAPVR
-190 RVLNDDGEQLVV
+190 RVLNSEGEQLVV
-202 QVPHIEPTIFVA
+202 QVPHIEPPIFVA
-214 VWRVDVGKVP
+214 VWRVDVGNVP

-231 IPLNDEENRRISSNL
+231 IPFNDPENRRISSNL
-246 YTSDQEE
+246 YTSGKEE

-267 VLHEMGI
+267 VLQQLGI

-293 IRERVERGISFPDAL
+293 IRERVERGIPFEDAVN
-308 HQVRVTSLFTTHTPV
+308 QVRVTSVFTTHTPV
-323 AAGHDAFPPDLMDR
+323 PAGHDVFPDELMDH
-337 YFSCYYPA
+337 YFSTYYPV
-345 LGITREEF
+345 LGITREQF

-376 SSYHNAVSQR
+376 TAHHNAVSER

-394 WKNLWPDI
+394 WKNIWPDRA
-402 PQDQVPID
+402 PEDVPID

-418 PTWLNPRI
+418 PTWMNPRI

-438 PNWQQEHDDPGI
+438 PNWQQEHDDQSI

-459 GKLWDLHF
+459 EKLWDLHF

-475 RMRERIRIKWA
+475 RMRERKRVKWA
-486 KKQEDPLSLASA
+486 KKQEDPLSLVAE

-525 YDMER
+525 SDMDR
-530 LRRIVCNR
+530 LKRIVCNR

-561 QKIYQLAGQPEL
+561 QKIYRLAQDPEL

-602 VPPLEASGTSG
+602 MPPMEASGTSG
-613 MKAAMNGVIN
+613 MKAALNGVIN
-623 LSVPD
+623 VSILD

-635 NGKNGWSFGSSH
+635 NGKNGWAFGSSVP
-647 AGNDRDAADAS
+647 GGDRDAADAN
-658 ALYDV
+658 ALYDI
-663 LERQVIPLY
+663 LEKEVTPLY
-672 YTASLDGIPHGW
+672 YSASLDGIPHGW

-702 RMVKEYVSRY
+702 RMVKEYVSLY

-721 VAYACVIRKQA
+721 VAYACVLPR